1 MYEVR
6 LSIRE
11 GLTFDDVLLV
21 PKFSDVTSRSQT
33 DLSTQL
39 SRNIS
44 LNIPLISANMD
55 TVTEASMAVAIS
67 REGGIGI
74 IHRFLTIQE
83 EVNEVLKVKRSGS
96 VMIENPYTVNTEQT
110 IQNAFDIMNEKQVSG
125 LLVTDSNFKLV
136 GILTERD
143 VLFEPPD
150 CSKLVKELMTKDVVT
165 AKPGIDLQQAK
176 EILKKNRIEKLPLID
191 NENFVKG
198 LITSQDISDLEKYPN
213 ASKDKKGR
221 PLVGA
226 AVGVRG
232 DFMER
237 TEALIEAGADAIVV
251 DIAHGHS
258 ENAINTVKNIKKAFP
273 NCDLIA
279 GNVATAQATEDL
291 IKAGVDSVKVGVG
304 SGSIC
309 ITRVITG
316 SGVPQLTAVLDCAKV
331 GKDHG
336 IPIISDGGTRNS
348 GDATKALAAG
358 ASSIMVGSILGGTD
372 ETPGTTITKNGKRF
386 KIYRGM
392 ASLSAS
398 MGRKRKETGAFEL
411 TDDLND
417 YVAEGVEAM
426 VPYRGSVTDII
437 IQITGGIRSGLS
449 YCGGHNIKQMQE
461 NAEFIK
467 ISRAGFAESQPH
479 DVELM

>member
-1 MYEVR
+1 MN
-6 LSIRE
+6 IRE
-11 GLTFDDVLLV
+11 GVTFDDVLLV
-21 PKFSDVTSRSQT
+21 PKYSKITSRSDT
-33 DLSTQL
+33 DLSTKL

-55 TVTEASMAVAIS
+55 TVTESSMAVTVA

-74 IHRFLTIQE
+74 IHRFLTIQQQ
-83 EVNEVLKVKRSGS
+83 VDEVLKVKRSGS
-96 VMIENPYTVNTEQT
+96 IIIENPYTINSELT
-110 IQNAFDIMNEKQVSG
+110 IKDAFSIMNEKQVSG
-125 LLVTDSNFKLV
+125 LLVTDSNSKII

-143 VLFEPPD
+143 VLFEPTD
-150 CSKLVKELMTKDVVT
+150 STKLVQELMTKDVVT
-165 AKPGIDLQQAK
+165 AKLGVDLDQVK
-176 EILKKNRIEKLPLID
+176 EILKHNRIEKLPIVD
-191 NENFVKG
+191 DDYHVKG
-198 LITSQDISDLEKYPN
+198 LITSQDISNLEKYPN

-221 PLVGA
+221 PLVGS
-226 AVGVRG
+226 AVGVKG

-237 TEALIEAGADAIVV
+237 SEALINAGADVLVV

-273 NCDLIA
+273 DCELIA
-279 GNVATAQATEDL
+279 GNVATASGTEDL
-291 IKAGVDSVKVGVG
+291 IKAGVDAVKVGVG

-316 SGVPQLTAVLDCAKV
+316 SGVPQLTAVYDCAKV
-331 GKDHG
+331 GNDHG

-372 ETPGTTITKNGKRF
+372 ESPGSTITKNGKRF

-392 ASLSAS
+392 ASLAAS
-398 MGRKRKETGAFEL
+398 MGRRSKETGTFEL
-411 TDDLND
+411 ADDLND

-426 VPYRGSVTDII
+426 VPYKGSVTEII
-437 IQITGGIRSGLS
+437 TQITGGIRSGLS
-449 YCGGHNIKQMQE
+449 YCGASNIKQMQE

-479 DVELM
+479 DVDIM

>member
-1 MYEVR
+1 ME
-6 LSIRE
+6 IRE

-21 PKFSDVTSRSQT
+21 PKFSDISSRSQT
-33 DLSTQL
+33 NLSTKL

-44 LNIPLISANMD
+44 INIPLISANMD
-55 TVTEASMAVAIS
+55 TVTEAPMAVIMA

-74 IHRFLTIQE
+74 IHRFLTIDE
-83 EVNEVLKVKRSGS
+83 EVNQVLKVKRSGS
-96 VMIENPYTVNTEQT
+96 VMIENPYTIQPEQT
-110 IQNAFDIMNEKQVSG
+110 IQNAFNLMNEKGISG
-125 LLVTDSNFKLV
+125 LLVTNNDSSLA

-143 VLFEPPD
+143 VLFESSNS
-150 CSKLVKELMTKDVVT
+150 SKLVMELMTKDVIT
-165 AKPGIDLQQAK
+165 AHVGIDMEQAK
-176 EILKKNRIEKLPLID
+176 LVLKNNRIEKLPLVD
-191 NENFVKG
+191 ENNHVKG
-198 LITSQDISDLEKYPN
+198 LITSQDIADLEKYPD

-226 AVGVRG
+226 AVGVKG

-237 TEALIEAGADAIVV
+237 TEALIEAGTDVLVV

-273 NCDLIA
+273 DCELIA
-279 GNVATAQATEDL
+279 GNVATSKGTEDL
-291 IKAGVDSVKVGVG
+291 IKAGVDAVKVGVG

-316 SGVPQLTAVLDCAKV
+316 SGVPQLTAVLDCAKI
-331 GKDHG
+331 GKKHD
-336 IPIISDGGTRNS
+336 IPIISDGGTRTS

-372 ETPGTTITKNGKRF
+372 ESPGSTITKNGKRF

-392 ASLSAS
+392 ASLGAS
-398 MGRKRKETGAFEL
+398 IGRKSKETGTFDL
-411 TDDLND
+411 TEDLND

-426 VPYRGSVTDII
+426 VPYKGSVTDLIV
-437 IQITGGIRSGLS
+437 QITGGIRSGLS
-449 YCGGHNIKQMQE
+449 YCGAHNIKQMHE

-467 ISRAGFAESQPH
+467 MSGAGFAESQPH
-479 DVELM
+479 DVDLM

>member
-1 MYEVR
+1 ME
-6 LSIRE
+6 IRE

-21 PKFSDVTSRSQT
+21 PKFSDISSRSQT
-33 DLSTQL
+33 NLSTKL

-44 LNIPLISANMD
+44 LNVPLISANMD
-55 TVTEASMAVAIS
+55 TVTEAPMAVIMA

-74 IHRFLTIQE
+74 IHRFLTIEE
-83 EVNEVLKVKRSGS
+83 EVNQVLKVKRSGS
-96 VMIENPYTVNTEQT
+96 VMIENPYTIQPEQT
-110 IQNAFDIMNEKQVSG
+110 IQNAFNLMNEKGVSG
-125 LLVTDSNFKLV
+125 LLVTNADSTLA

-143 VLFEPPD
+143 VLFESSNS
-150 CSKLVKELMTKDVVT
+150 SKLVMELMTKDVIT
-165 AKPGIDLQQAK
+165 AHVGIDMEQAK
-176 EILKKNRIEKLPLID
+176 LVLKNNRIEKLPLID
-191 NENFVKG
+191 ENNHVKG
-198 LITSQDISDLEKYPN
+198 LITSQDIADLEKYPD

-226 AVGVRG
+226 AVGVKG

-237 TEALIEAGADAIVV
+237 TEALIEAGTDVLVV

-273 NCDLIA
+273 DCELIA
-279 GNVATAQATEDL
+279 GNVATSKGTEDL
-291 IKAGVDSVKVGVG
+291 IKAGVDAVKVGVG

-316 SGVPQLTAVLDCAKV
+316 SGVPQLTAVLDCAKI
-331 GKDHG
+331 GKKHN
-336 IPIISDGGTRNS
+336 IPIISDGGTRTS

-372 ETPGTTITKNGKRF
+372 ESPGSTITKNGKRF

-392 ASLSAS
+392 ASLGAS
-398 MGRKRKETGAFEL
+398 IGRKSKETGTFDL
-411 TDDLND
+411 TEDLND

-426 VPYRGSVTDII
+426 VPYKGSVTDLIV
-437 IQITGGIRSGLS
+437 QITGGIRSGLS
-449 YCGGHNIKQMQE
+449 YCGAHNIKQMHE

-467 ISRAGFAESQPH
+467 MSGAGFAESQPH
-479 DVELM
+479 DVDLM

>member
-1 MYEVR
+1 
-6 LSIRE
+6 LGIRE

-21 PKFSDVTSRSQT
+21 PKFSNITSRSQT
-33 DLSTQL
+33 NLTTHL

-44 LNIPLISANMD
+44 LNIPIISANMD
-55 TVTEASMAVAIS
+55 TVTESFMAVTIA

-74 IHRFLTIQE
+74 IHRFLTIEQ

-96 VMIENPYTVNTEQT
+96 VIIENPYSVSPEQT
-110 IQNAFDIMNEKQVSG
+110 IQDAFTIMNEKEVSG
-125 LLVTDSNFKLV
+125 LLVTDSNSKLV

-165 AKPGIDLQQAK
+165 AKPGIDLQKAK
-176 EILKKNRIEKLPLID
+176 EILKNNRIEKLPLVDD
-191 NENFVKG
+191 NNYVKG

-237 TEALIEAGADAIVV
+237 TEALIEAGVDTIVV

-258 ENAINTVKNIKKAFP
+258 ENAINTVQNIKKGFP

-279 GNVATAQATEDL
+279 GNVATAKGTEDL

-331 GKDHG
+331 GKDYG

-398 MGRKRKETGAFEL
+398 MGRKTKETGSFEL

-449 YCGGHNIKQMQE
+449 YCGGHNIKQMQD

-467 ISRAGFAESQPH
+467 ISRAGVAERQPH

>member
-1 MYEVR
+1 MD
-6 LSIRE
+6 IRE
-11 GLTFDDVLLV
+11 GVTFDDVLLV
-21 PKFSDVTSRSQT
+21 PKYSKVTSRSDT
-33 DLSTQL
+33 DLSTKL
-39 SRNIS
+39 SKNIS

-55 TVTEASMAVAIS
+55 TVTESSMAVTVA

-74 IHRFLTIQE
+74 IHRFLTIEQQ
-83 EVNEVLKVKRSGS
+83 VNEVLKVKRSGS
-96 VMIENPYTVNTEQT
+96 IIIENPYTINSELT
-110 IQNAFDIMNEKQVSG
+110 IKDAFSIMNEKQVSG
-125 LLVTDSNFKLV
+125 LLVTDSNSKII

-143 VLFEPPD
+143 VLFESPD
-150 CSKLVKELMTKDVVT
+150 SSKLVKELMTKDVVT
-165 AKPGIDLQQAK
+165 AKLGVDLEQVK
-176 EILKKNRIEKLPLID
+176 EILKHNRIEKLPIVDD
-191 NENFVKG
+191 NNHVKG
-198 LITSQDISDLEKYPN
+198 LITSQDISNLEKYPN

-221 PLVGA
+221 PLVGS
-226 AVGVRG
+226 AVGVKG

-237 TEALIEAGADAIVV
+237 SEALINAGADVLVV

-273 NCDLIA
+273 DCELIA
-279 GNVATAQATEDL
+279 GNVATANGTEDL
-291 IKAGVDSVKVGVG
+291 IKAGVDAVKVGVG

-316 SGVPQLTAVLDCAKV
+316 SGVPQLTAVFDCAEV
-331 GKDHG
+331 GNDHG

-372 ETPGTTITKNGKRF
+372 ESPGSTITKNGKRF

-392 ASLSAS
+392 ASLAAS
-398 MGRKRKETGAFEL
+398 MGRRSKETGTFEL
-411 TDDLND
+411 ADDLND

-426 VPYRGSVTDII
+426 VPYKGSVTEII
-437 IQITGGIRSGLS
+437 TQITGGIRSGLS
-449 YCGGHNIKQMQE
+449 YCGASNIKQMQE

-479 DVELM
+479 DVDIM

>member
-1 MYEVR
+1 M
-6 LSIRE
+6 SIRE

-21 PKFSDVTSRSQT
+21 PKFSDIVSRSQT
-33 DLSTQL
+33 DLTTQL

-44 LNIPLISANMD
+44 INIPIISANMD
-55 TVTEASMAVAIS
+55 TVTESTMAVTIA

-83 EVNEVLKVKRSGS
+83 EVDEIHKVKRAGS
-96 VMIENPYTVNTEQT
+96 VIIENPYLINPEQT
-110 IQNAFDIMNEKQVSG
+110 IQDAFKIMNEKQVSG
-125 LLVTDSNFKLV
+125 LLVTDSSSKLI

-143 VLFEPPD
+143 VLFEPVD
-150 CSKLVKELMTKDVVT
+150 CSKLVKDLMTKDVVS
-165 AKPGIDLQQAK
+165 AKPGIDFQQAK
-176 EILKKNRIEKLPLID
+176 EILKNNRIEKLPLTD
-191 NENFVKG
+191 ENNQIKG
-198 LITSQDISDLEKYPN
+198 LITSQDISNLEKYPN
-213 ASKDKKGR
+213 ASKDEKGR

-226 AVGVRG
+226 AVGVKG
-232 DFMER
+232 DFMQR
-237 TEALIEAGADAIVV
+237 TEALLDAGVDVIVV

-273 NCDLIA
+273 NCELIA
-279 GNVATAQATEDL
+279 GNVATAHGTEDL
-291 IKAGVDSVKVGVG
+291 IKAGVDAVKVGVG

-316 SGVPQLTAVLDCAKV
+316 SGVPQLTAVLDCAKI
-331 GKDHG
+331 GNEHN
-336 IPIISDGGTRNS
+336 IPIISDGGTRTS

-358 ASSIMVGSILGGTD
+358 AHSVMIGGILGGTD
-372 ETPGTTITKNGKRF
+372 ESPGSTISKNGKRF

-392 ASLSAS
+392 ASLGAS
-398 MGRKRKETGAFEL
+398 LGRKSKDSGNAGL

-417 YVAEGVEAM
+417 YVAEGVEGM

-437 IQITGGIRSGLS
+437 TQITGGIRSGLS
-449 YCGGHNIKQMQE
+449 YCGAHNIKQMQK

-479 DVELM
+479 DVDVM

>member
-1 MYEVR
+1 MD
-6 LSIRE
+6 IRE

-21 PKFSDVTSRSQT
+21 PKLSDVTSRSQT

-55 TVTEASMAVAIS
+55 TVTEASMAVTIA

-96 VMIENPYTVNTEQT
+96 VMIENAYTISSDQT
-110 IQNAFDIMNEKQVSG
+110 IQDAFNIMNEKQVSG
-125 LLVTDSNFKLV
+125 LLVVESSSKLV

-143 VLFEPPD
+143 VLFEPLN
-150 CSKLVKELMTKDVVT
+150 CSKPVKELMTKNVVT
-165 AKPGIDLQQAK
+165 AKLGIDLPGAK
-176 EILKKNRIEKLPLID
+176 EILKKNRIEKLPIVDD
-191 NENFVKG
+191 NNLVKG
-198 LITSQDISDLEKYPN
+198 LITSQDISNLEKYPN
-213 ASKDKKGR
+213 ASKDNKGR
-221 PLVGA
+221 PIVGA
-226 AVGVRG
+226 AVGVKG

-237 TEALIEAGADAIVV
+237 TEALIDAGVDTVVV

-258 ENAINTVKNIKKAFP
+258 ENAISTVKNIKKAFP
-273 NCDLIA
+273 NCEVIA
-279 GNVATAQATEDL
+279 GNVATAQGTEDL
-291 IKAGVDSVKVGVG
+291 IKAGVDAVKVGVG

-331 GKDHG
+331 GQKYDV
-336 IPIISDGGTRNS
+336 PIISDGGTRNS

-372 ETPGTTITKNGKRF
+372 EAPGTTITKNNKRF

-392 ASLSAS
+392 ASLAAS
-398 MGRKRKETGAFEL
+398 VGRKTKETGNVDL

-426 VPYRGSVTDII
+426 VPYKGSVTDII
-437 IQITGGIRSGLS
+437 TQITGGIRSGLS
-449 YCGGHNIKQMQE
+449 YCGAHNIKQMHA

-479 DVELM
+479 DVDTM

>member
-1 MYEVR
+1 
-6 LSIRE
+6 LNIRE

-44 LNIPLISANMD
+44 INIPLISANMD
-55 TVTEASMAVAIS
+55 TVTEASMAVTIA

-74 IHRFLTIQE
+74 IHRFLTIKE

-96 VMIENPYTVNTEQT
+96 VMIENPYTIRPEQT
-110 IQNAFDIMNEKQVSG
+110 IQNAFTTMNEKQISG
-125 LLVTDSNFKLV
+125 LLVIDFNSKLV

-143 VLFEPPD
+143 VLFEPPN
-150 CSKLVKELMTKDVVT
+150 CSKLVKDLMTKDVVT
-165 AKPGIDLQQAK
+165 AKQGIDLEKSK
-176 EILKKNRIEKLPLID
+176 EILKKNRIEKLPIID
-191 NENFVKG
+191 DNNLVKG
-198 LITSQDISDLEKYPN
+198 LITSQDISNLEKYPN
-213 ASKDKKGR
+213 ASKDNKGR
-221 PLVGA
+221 PIVGA
-226 AVGVRG
+226 AVGVKG

-237 TEALIEAGADAIVV
+237 TEALIDAGTDAIVV

-273 NCDLIA
+273 NFELIA
-279 GNVATAQATEDL
+279 GNVATAKGTEDL
-291 IKAGVDSVKVGVG
+291 IKAGVDAVKVGVG

-316 SGVPQLTAVLDCAKV
+316 SGVPQLTAVMDCAKI
-331 GKDHG
+331 GKEHN
-336 IPIISDGGTRNS
+336 IPIISDGGTRTS

-358 ASSIMVGSILGGTD
+358 ASSIMVGGIFGGTD
-372 ETPGTTITKNGKRF
+372 ETPGTTITKNNKRF

-392 ASLSAS
+392 ASLAAS
-398 MGRKRKETGAFEL
+398 MGRKTKETGTLEL
-411 TDDLND
+411 TDDIND
-417 YVAEGVEAM
+417 YVAEGVEGM
-426 VPYRGSVTDII
+426 VPYKGSVTDII
-437 IQITGGIRSGLS
+437 TQMTGGIRSGLS
-449 YCGGHNIKQMQE
+449 YCGAHNIKQMHE

-467 ISRAGFAESQPH
+467 ISRAGFAESQHH
-479 DVELM
+479 DVDVM

>member
-1 MYEVR
+1 MD
-6 LSIRE
+6 IRE
-11 GLTFDDVLLV
+11 GVTFDDVLLV
-21 PKFSDVTSRSQT
+21 PKYSKITSRSDT
-33 DLSTQL
+33 DLSTKL

-55 TVTEASMAVAIS
+55 TVTESSMAVTVA

-74 IHRFLTIQE
+74 IHRFLTIQQQ
-83 EVNEVLKVKRSGS
+83 VNEVLKVKRSGS
-96 VMIENPYTVNTEQT
+96 IIIENPYTINSELT
-110 IQNAFDIMNEKQVSG
+110 IKDAFSIMNEKQVSG
-125 LLVTDSNFKLV
+125 LLVTDSNSKII

-143 VLFEPPD
+143 VLFESPD
-150 CSKLVKELMTKDVVT
+150 SSKLVKELMTKDVVT
-165 AKPGIDLQQAK
+165 AKLGVDLEQVK
-176 EILKKNRIEKLPLID
+176 EILKHNRIEKLPIVDD
-191 NENFVKG
+191 NNHVKG
-198 LITSQDISDLEKYPN
+198 LITSQDISNLEKYPN

-221 PLVGA
+221 PLVGS
-226 AVGVRG
+226 AVGVKG

-237 TEALIEAGADAIVV
+237 SEALINAGADVLVV

-273 NCDLIA
+273 DCELIA
-279 GNVATAQATEDL
+279 GNVATAKGTEDL
-291 IKAGVDSVKVGVG
+291 IKAGVDAVKVGVG

-316 SGVPQLTAVLDCAKV
+316 SGVPQLTAVFDCAEV
-331 GKDHG
+331 GNDHG

-372 ETPGTTITKNGKRF
+372 ESPGSTITKNGKRF

-392 ASLSAS
+392 ASLAAS
-398 MGRKRKETGAFEL
+398 MGRRSKETGTFEL
-411 TDDLND
+411 ADDLND

-426 VPYRGSVTDII
+426 VPYKGSVTEII
-437 IQITGGIRSGLS
+437 TQITGGIRSGLS
-449 YCGGHNIKQMQE
+449 YCGASNIKQMQE

-479 DVELM
+479 DVDIM

>member
-1 MYEVR
+1 MD
-6 LSIRE
+6 IRE
-11 GLTFDDVLLV
+11 GVTFDDVLLV
-21 PKFSDVTSRSQT
+21 PKYSKVTSRSDT
-33 DLSTQL
+33 DLSTKL
-39 SRNIS
+39 SKNIS
-44 LNIPLISANMD
+44 LNMPLISANMD
-55 TVTEASMAVAIS
+55 TVTESSMAVTVA

-74 IHRFLTIQE
+74 IHRFLTIQQQ
-83 EVNEVLKVKRSGS
+83 VNEVLKVKRSGS
-96 VMIENPYTVNTEQT
+96 IIIENPYTINSELT
-110 IQNAFDIMNEKQVSG
+110 IKDAFSIMNEKQVSG
-125 LLVTDSNFKLV
+125 LLVTDSNSKII

-143 VLFEPPD
+143 VLFESPD
-150 CSKLVKELMTKDVVT
+150 SSKLVKELMTKDVVT
-165 AKPGIDLQQAK
+165 AKLGVDLEQVK
-176 EILKKNRIEKLPLID
+176 EILKHNRIEKLPIVDD
-191 NENFVKG
+191 NNYVKG
-198 LITSQDISDLEKYPN
+198 LITSQDISNLEKYPN

-221 PLVGA
+221 PLVGS
-226 AVGVRG
+226 AVGVKG

-237 TEALIEAGADAIVV
+237 SEALINAGADVLVV

-273 NCDLIA
+273 DCELIA
-279 GNVATAQATEDL
+279 GNVATAKGTEDL
-291 IKAGVDSVKVGVG
+291 IKAGVDAVKVGVG

-316 SGVPQLTAVLDCAKV
+316 SGVPQLTAVYDCAKV
-331 GKDHG
+331 GNDHG

-372 ETPGTTITKNGKRF
+372 ESPGSTITKNGKRF

-392 ASLSAS
+392 ASLAAS
-398 MGRKRKETGAFEL
+398 MGRRSKETGTFEL
-411 TDDLND
+411 ADDLND

-426 VPYRGSVTDII
+426 VPYKGSVTEII
-437 IQITGGIRSGLS
+437 TQITGGIRSGLS
-449 YCGGHNIKQMQE
+449 YCGASNIKQMQE

-479 DVELM
+479 DVDIM

>member
-1 MYEVR
+1 M
-6 LSIRE
+6 SIRE

-21 PKFSDVTSRSQT
+21 PKFSDIVSRSQT
-33 DLSTQL
+33 DLTTQL

-44 LNIPLISANMD
+44 INIPMISANMD
-55 TVTEASMAVAIS
+55 TVTESTMAITIA

-83 EVNEVLKVKRSGS
+83 EVDEVHKVKRAGS
-96 VMIENPYTVNTEQT
+96 VIIENPYLINSEQT
-110 IQNAFDIMNEKQVSG
+110 IQDAFKIMNEKQVSG
-125 LLVTDSNFKLV
+125 LLVTDSSSKLI

-143 VLFEPPD
+143 VLFEPVD
-150 CSKLVKELMTKDVVT
+150 CSKLVKDLMTKDVVS
-165 AKPGIDLQQAK
+165 AKPGIDFQQAK
-176 EILKKNRIEKLPLID
+176 EILKNNRIEKLPLTDEHNQI
-191 NENFVKG
+191 KG
-198 LITSQDISDLEKYPN
+198 LITSQDISNLEKYPN
-213 ASKDKKGR
+213 ASKDEKGR

-226 AVGVRG
+226 AVGVKG
-232 DFMER
+232 DFMQR
-237 TEALIEAGADAIVV
+237 TEALLDAGVDVIVV

-273 NCDLIA
+273 NCELIA
-279 GNVATAQATEDL
+279 GNVATAHGTEDL
-291 IKAGVDSVKVGVG
+291 IKAGVDAVKVGVG

-316 SGVPQLTAVLDCAKV
+316 SGVPQLTAVLDCAKI
-331 GKDHG
+331 GNEHN
-336 IPIISDGGTRNS
+336 IPIISDGGTRTS

-358 ASSIMVGSILGGTD
+358 AHSVMIGGILGGTD
-372 ETPGTTITKNGKRF
+372 ESPGSTISKNGKRF

-392 ASLSAS
+392 ASLGAS
-398 MGRKRKETGAFEL
+398 LGRKSKDSGNAGL

-417 YVAEGVEAM
+417 YVAEGVEGM

-437 IQITGGIRSGLS
+437 TQMTGGIRSGLS
-449 YCGGHNIKQMQE
+449 YCGAHNIQQMQK

-479 DVELM
+479 DVDVM

>member
-1 MYEVR
+1 MD
-6 LSIRE
+6 IRE
-11 GLTFDDVLLV
+11 GVTFDDVLLV
-21 PKFSDVTSRSQT
+21 PKYSKVTSRSDT
-33 DLSTQL
+33 DLSTKL
-39 SRNIS
+39 SKNIS

-55 TVTEASMAVAIS
+55 TVTESLMAVTVA

-74 IHRFLTIQE
+74 IHRFLTIEQQ
-83 EVNEVLKVKRSGS
+83 VNEVLKVKRSGS
-96 VMIENPYTVNTEQT
+96 IIIENPYTINSELA
-110 IQNAFDIMNEKQVSG
+110 IKDAFSVMSEKQVSG
-125 LLVTDSNFKLV
+125 LLVTDSNSKII

-143 VLFEPPD
+143 VLFEPTD
-150 CSKLVKELMTKDVVT
+150 STKLVKELMTKDVVT
-165 AKPGIDLQQAK
+165 AKLGVDLEQVK
-176 EILKKNRIEKLPLID
+176 EILKHNRIEKLPIVDD
-191 NENFVKG
+191 NNHVKG
-198 LITSQDISDLEKYPN
+198 LITSQDISNLEKYPY

-221 PLVGA
+221 PLVGS
-226 AVGVRG
+226 AVGVKG

-237 TEALIEAGADAIVV
+237 SEALINAGADVLVV

-273 NCDLIA
+273 DCELIA
-279 GNVATAQATEDL
+279 GNVATANGTEDL
-291 IKAGVDSVKVGVG
+291 IKAGVDAVKVGVG

-316 SGVPQLTAVLDCAKV
+316 SGVPQLTAVYDCAKV
-331 GKDHG
+331 GNDHG

-372 ETPGTTITKNGKRF
+372 ESPGSTITKNGKRF

-392 ASLSAS
+392 ASLAAS
-398 MGRKRKETGAFEL
+398 MGRRSKETGTFEL
-411 TDDLND
+411 ADDLND

-426 VPYRGSVTDII
+426 VPYKGSVTEII
-437 IQITGGIRSGLS
+437 TQITGGIRSGLS
-449 YCGGHNIKQMQE
+449 YCGASNIKQMQE

-479 DVELM
+479 DVDIM

>member
-1 MYEVR
+1 MD
-6 LSIRE
+6 IRE
-11 GLTFDDVLLV
+11 GVTFDDVLLV
-21 PKFSDVTSRSQT
+21 PKYSKITSRSDT
-33 DLSTQL
+33 DLSTKL

-44 LNIPLISANMD
+44 LNMPLISANMD
-55 TVTEASMAVAIS
+55 TITESSMAVTVA

-74 IHRFLTIQE
+74 VHRFLTIQQQ
-83 EVNEVLKVKRSGS
+83 VNEVLKVKRSGS
-96 VMIENPYTVNTEQT
+96 IIIENPYTINSELT
-110 IQNAFDIMNEKQVSG
+110 IKDAFSIMNEKQVSG
-125 LLVTDSNFKLV
+125 LLVTDSNSKII

-143 VLFEPPD
+143 VLFESPD
-150 CSKLVKELMTKDVVT
+150 SSKLVKELMTKDVVT
-165 AKPGIDLQQAK
+165 AKLGVDLEQVK
-176 EILKKNRIEKLPLID
+176 EILKHNRIEKLPIVDD
-191 NENFVKG
+191 NNYVKG
-198 LITSQDISDLEKYPN
+198 LITSQDISNLEKYPH

-221 PLVGA
+221 PLVGS
-226 AVGVRG
+226 AVGVKG

-237 TEALIEAGADAIVV
+237 SEALINAGADVLVV

-273 NCDLIA
+273 DCELIA
-279 GNVATAQATEDL
+279 GNVATAEGTEDL
-291 IKAGVDSVKVGVG
+291 IKAGVDAVKVGVG

-316 SGVPQLTAVLDCAKV
+316 SGVPQLTAVYDCAKV
-331 GKDHG
+331 GNDHG

-372 ETPGTTITKNGKRF
+372 ESPGSTITKNGKRF

-392 ASLSAS
+392 ASLAAS
-398 MGRKRKETGAFEL
+398 MGRRSKETGTFEL
-411 TDDLND
+411 ADDLND

-426 VPYRGSVTDII
+426 VPYKGSVTEII
-437 IQITGGIRSGLS
+437 TQITGGIRSGLS
-449 YCGGHNIKQMQE
+449 YCGASNIKQMQE

-479 DVELM
+479 DVDIM

>member
-1 MYEVR
+1 M
-6 LSIRE
+6 SIRE

-21 PKFSDVTSRSQT
+21 PKFSGIVSRSQT
-33 DLSTQL
+33 DLTTQL

-44 LNIPLISANMD
+44 INIPIISANMD
-55 TVTEASMAVAIS
+55 TVTESTMAVTIA

-83 EVNEVLKVKRSGS
+83 EVDEVHKVKRAGS
-96 VMIENPYTVNTEQT
+96 VIIENPYLINSEQT
-110 IQNAFDIMNEKQVSG
+110 IQDAFKIMNEKQVSG
-125 LLVTDSNFKLV
+125 LLVTDSSSKLI

-143 VLFEPPD
+143 VLFEPVD
-150 CSKLVKELMTKDVVT
+150 CSKLVKDLMTKDVVS
-165 AKPGIDLQQAK
+165 AKPGIDFQQAK
-176 EILKKNRIEKLPLID
+176 EILKNNRIEKLPLTD
-191 NENFVKG
+191 ENNQIKG
-198 LITSQDISDLEKYPN
+198 LITSQDISNLEKYPN
-213 ASKDKKGR
+213 ASKDEKGR

-226 AVGVRG
+226 AVGVKG
-232 DFMER
+232 DFMQR
-237 TEALIEAGADAIVV
+237 TEALLDAGVDVIVV

-258 ENAINTVKNIKKAFP
+258 ENAINTIKNIKKAFP
-273 NCDLIA
+273 NCELIA
-279 GNVATAQATEDL
+279 GNVATAHGTEDL
-291 IKAGVDSVKVGVG
+291 IKAGVDAVKVGVG

-316 SGVPQLTAVLDCAKV
+316 SGVPQLTAVLDCAKI
-331 GKDHG
+331 GNEHN
-336 IPIISDGGTRNS
+336 IPIISDGGTRTS

-358 ASSIMVGSILGGTD
+358 AHSVMIGGILGGTD
-372 ETPGTTITKNGKRF
+372 ESPGSTISKNGKRF

-392 ASLSAS
+392 ASLGAS
-398 MGRKRKETGAFEL
+398 LGRKSKDSGNAGL

-417 YVAEGVEAM
+417 YVAEGVEGM

-437 IQITGGIRSGLS
+437 TQITGGIRSGLS
-449 YCGGHNIKQMQE
+449 YCGAHNIQQMQK

-479 DVELM
+479 DIDVM